1 MRGLGDWVAD
11 NAKGGVGCGGAGN
24 QGGEG
29 YPSFIVRL

>member
-11 NAKGGVGCGGAGN
+11 YAKGGVGCGGCDY
-24 QGGEG
+24 QGGNV

>member
-11 NAKGGVGCGGAGN
+11 NAKGGWGGKGSDY
-24 QGGEG
+24 QGGNV